1 MSDLINVLKRINKK
15 IESSSD
21 SYIYY
26 DELTGVIKK
35 ISNIREINDYSMLRV
50 NHEQVKDIIKGRYK
64 YNDFLNKNEIVSYK
78 NINDLNKKIIYF
90 KKNKKKLKI
99 IARNGYNKAHR
110 IFNNKLI
117 SDFIVKK
124 SFNFKT
130 NSKIKWIND

>member
-1 MSDLINVLKRINKK
+1 MGINLSRGLPIKYY
-15 IESSSD
+15 SSD
-21 SYIYY
+21 RIASLLGNGL
-26 DELTGVIKK
+26 LTFI
-35 ISNIREINDYSMLRV
+35 
-50 NHEQVKDIIKGRYK
+50 HENYK

-90 KKNKKKLKI
+90 KKNKKKLEI